1 MYFLAH
7 FHGWTLEGEAIIVL
21 FTVSLQFLAKEDQ
34 GFAVLFGILVDSCV
48 DGVFLNVLVSFV
60 MWFISFLYCCTLN
73 KWSAK
78 VGIHASHALLLN
90 LFNFHVLYCL
100 KGIQSHCL
108 LSLAPHLSFLIIH
121 FNQRHQYGFLPRP
134 KEPPAETVSNPRTQ
148 NCHPLNLPPKTLK
161 TPNQPFWSV
170 Y

>member
-21 FTVSLQFLAKEDQ
+21 FHLYLCNFWLRKTRVLQSSLGFLWTH
-34 GFAVLFGILVDSCV
+34 VLMVC
-48 DGVFLNVLVSFV
+48 FLNVLVSFV

-73 KWSAK
+73 KWSVK
-78 VGIHASHALLLN
+78 VWIHASHALLLN
-90 LFNFHVLYCL
+90 LFNFHVFYCL

-121 FNQRHQYGFLPRP
+121 LKLRHQYCFLPRP

-148 NCHPLNLPPKTLK
+148 NCNSSICHQKTLK
-161 TPNQPFWSV
+161 IPNQPF
-170 Y
+170 